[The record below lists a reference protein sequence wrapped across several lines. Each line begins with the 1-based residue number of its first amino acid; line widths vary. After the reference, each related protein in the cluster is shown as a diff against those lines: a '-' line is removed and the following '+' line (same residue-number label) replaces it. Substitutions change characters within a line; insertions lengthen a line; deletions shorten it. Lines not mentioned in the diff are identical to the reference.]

1 MEGPIRPSGWAL
13 LLYASC
19 FLWFVGMKRWSLL
32 LVLSMI
38 PLALVTGPSH
48 VDAQSPPEQHHIS
61 ATPTAT
67 HNAHGEHGGDG
78 WEGSAEGKAYSEFNH
93 HLAGVFDT
101 LLGLAEVGNA
111 LQYPLPFWTRL
122 VLPAALGTM
131 GVYLFI
137 WSDHDAW
144 PIGTLSFVESFF
156 GGNREIVEHK
166 FYGVLALIMAVVE
179 ALRRT
184 GKLHHPAWTA
194 PLVFSILIAG
204 LLLFVHSHGDHPGLA
219 KIEVHHTLLG
229 TVGVVAAFSKGM
241 ASWFPGAS
249 PRTVK
254 RWEVAWA
261 ASVILFGLL
270 LLAYSE

>member
-1 MEGPIRPSGWAL
+1 
-13 LLYASC
+13 
-19 FLWFVGMKRWSLL
+19 MKWWSLL
-32 LVLSMI
+32 IVFLIFLV
-38 PLALVTGPSH
+38 ALFTGPSH
-48 VDAQSPPEQHHIS
+48 VDAQSSPERHRVS
-61 ATPTAT
+61 APTTPT
-67 HNAHGEHGGDG
+67 HNAHGEHASNG

-93 HLAGVFDT
+93 HLAGFFDS
-101 LLGLAEVGNA
+101 LLGLAELGNA
-111 LQYPLPFWTRL
+111 LQYQLPLWTRL
-122 VLPAALGTM
+122 VLPAALGTT

-156 GGNREIVEHK
+156 GEDREIVEHK
-166 FYGVLALIMAVVE
+166 FYGVLALLMAAVE

-184 GKLHHPAWTA
+184 GRLHHPAWAA

-204 LLLFVHSHGDHPGLA
+204 LLLFVHSHGDHPGTA
-219 KIEVHHTLLG
+219 KIEFHHAVLG
-229 TVGVVAAFSKGM
+229 TISMAAALSKGM

-261 ASVILFGLL
+261 TSVILFGLL
-270 LLAYSE
+270 LLVYSE

>member
-1 MEGPIRPSGWAL
+1 MGLSSVCIMFPWL
-13 LLYASC
+13 
-19 FLWFVGMKRWSLL
+19 VGMKRLSLL
-32 LVLSMI
+32 LVLLMF
-38 PLALVTGPSH
+38 PVALVIGPSH
-48 VDAQSPPEQHHIS
+48 VGAQPPPEQHHVS
-61 ATPTAT
+61 VPTTTT
-67 HNAHGEHGGDG
+67 HNAHGEHGSEG

-93 HLAGVFDT
+93 HLAGFFDT
-101 LLGLAEVGNA
+101 LLGLAELGNA
-111 LQYPLPFWTRL
+111 LQYPLPLWTRL

-156 GGNREIVEHK
+156 GEDREIVEHK
-166 FYGVLALIMAVVE
+166 FYGLLALLMAVVE

-184 GKLHHPAWTA
+184 GRLHHPAWAA
-194 PLVFSILIAG
+194 PLVFSTLIAG
-204 LLLFVHSHGDHPGLA
+204 LLLFVHSHGDHPGTA
-219 KIEVHHTLLG
+219 KIEFHHAVLG
-229 TVGVVAAFSKGM
+229 TVSMAAALSKGM

-249 PRTVK
+249 PRMVK